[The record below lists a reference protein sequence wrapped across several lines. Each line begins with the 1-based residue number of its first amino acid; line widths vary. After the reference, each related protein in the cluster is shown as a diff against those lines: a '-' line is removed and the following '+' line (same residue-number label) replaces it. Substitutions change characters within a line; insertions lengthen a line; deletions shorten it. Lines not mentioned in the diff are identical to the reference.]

1 MADEGLIHRTAP
13 TSPPP
18 QDHTETASEAGTGSG
33 SEAMRF
39 GLFGGAQAPRTTD
52 GDPARG
58 FREYIETNVEA
69 ERLGFYSTFLV
80 EHHFSGSGQV
90 SAPLDLLS
98 WVAART
104 TSIRVGTAVLVL
116 PWHDPVLLAES
127 AATLDLLS
135 DGRLDFGVGKG
146 YRHSE
151 FAGFCMPTDEADAR
165 FDESLAVILKAWS
178 SDEPFSHEGRFWHY
192 HEIAV
197 EPPTAQKPHPPVWI
211 AAGEPESVRN
221 VAVLGANLLLD
232 QFASAEAIAERIA
245 LFKAECEAR
254 DRAFDPMDVA
264 VARNLYVARDADDA
278 SAALARQAGIHDRMI
293 ERSRGPD
300 GSRRSHIMAYADKA
314 GATEAS
320 ALFGPPEEII
330 AGLHELQAV
339 GVRYVLISSG
349 DATRQNMQ
357 RFAAEVMPA
366 FPPNS

>member
-1 MADEGLIHRTAP
+1 
-13 TSPPP
+13 
-18 QDHTETASEAGTGSG
+18 
-33 SEAMRF
+33 MRF
-39 GLFGGAQAPRTTD
+39 GLFGGASAPRMTG
-52 GDPARG
+52 GDPGRG
-58 FREYIETNVEA
+58 FWEYIETSVEA

-116 PWHDPVLLAES
+116 PWHDPVLLAER

-151 FAGFCMPTDEADAR
+151 FAGFGMATEEAEPR

-178 SDEPFSHEGRFWHY
+178 SDEPFSHEGRFWRY
-192 HEIAV
+192 REIVV

-211 AAGEPESVRN
+211 AAGEAESVRN

-232 QFASAEAIAERIA
+232 QFAATEAIGERIA

-254 DRAFDPMDVA
+254 GRAFDPMDVA
-264 VARNLYVARDADDA
+264 VARNLYVACDADDA
-278 SAALARQAGIHDRMI
+278 SAALARQASIHDRMI

-300 GSRRSHIMAYADKA
+300 GSRRSHIMAYADEP
-314 GATEAS
+314 GAAEAH
-320 ALFGPPEEII
+320 ALFGPPREII
-330 AGLHELQAV
+330 AGLQALQAV
-339 GVRYVLISSG
+339 GVGYVLISG
-349 DATRQNMQ
+349 PEAARQGMQ

-366 FPPNS
+366 FRQDS

>member
-1 MADEGLIHRTAP
+1 VADQGLTRRTAP

-18 QDHTETASEAGTGSG
+18 QDDTQTASEAGTGRR

-39 GLFGGAQAPRTTD
+39 GLFGGASAPRTT
-52 GDPARG
+52 GADPGRG
-58 FREYIETNVEA
+58 FWEYIETNVEA

-116 PWHDPVLLAES
+116 PWHDPVLLAER

-151 FAGFCMPTDEADAR
+151 FAGFCMPPEEAEAR
-165 FDESLAVILKAWS
+165 FDESVVVILKAWS

-192 HEIAV
+192 QEIVV
-197 EPPTAQKPHPPVWI
+197 EPSTAQKPHPPVWI
-211 AAGEPESVRN
+211 AAGRPESVRK
-221 VAVLGANLLLD
+221 VAALGANLLLD
-232 QFASAEAIAERIA
+232 QFSSTEAIGERID

-278 SAALARQAGIHDRMI
+278 NAALARQASTHSRMI

-300 GSRRSHIMAYADKA
+300 GSRRSHIMAYADEP
-314 GATEAS
+314 GAAEAH
-320 ALFGPPEEII
+320 ALFGPPQEII
-330 AGLHELQAV
+330 AGLQALQEV
-339 GVRYVLISSG
+339 GVRYVLISG
-349 DATRQNMQ
+349 GEARQSMQ
-357 RFAAEVMPA
+357 RFAAEVMPV
-366 FPPNS
+366 FPQDS

>member
-1 MADEGLIHRTAP
+1 
-13 TSPPP
+13 
-18 QDHTETASEAGTGSG
+18 
-33 SEAMRF
+33 MRF
-39 GLFGGAQAPRTTD
+39 GLFGGAEAPRTTD
-52 GDPARG
+52 GDPGRG
-58 FREYIETNVEA
+58 FCEYIEASVEA

-116 PWHDPVLLAES
+116 PWHDPVLLAER

-151 FAGFCMPTDEADAR
+151 FAGFCVPAEEAEAR
-165 FDESLAVILKAWS
+165 FDESLTVILKAWS

-211 AAGEPESVRN
+211 AAGKPESVRG
-221 VAVLGANLLLD
+221 AAALGANLLLD
-232 QFASAEAIAERIA
+232 QFASTEAIGERIA

-254 DRAFDPMDVA
+254 GRAFDPMDVA
-264 VARNLYVARDADDA
+264 VARNLYVACDADDA
-278 SAALARQAGIHDRMI
+278 RAALTRQASIHARMI
-293 ERSRGPD
+293 ERSRGPE
-300 GSRRSHIMAYADKA
+300 GSRRSHIMAYADEA
-314 GATEAS
+314 GATEAH
-320 ALFGPPEEII
+320 ALFGEPQEII
-330 AGLHELQAV
+330 AGLRALHAV
-339 GVRYVLISSG
+339 GVRYVLISG
-349 DATRQNMQ
+349 GEATRESMQ
-357 RFAAEVMPA
+357 RFAAEVMPSFEA
-366 FPPNS
+366 RLGSGRAP

>member
-1 MADEGLIHRTAP
+1 
-13 TSPPP
+13 
-18 QDHTETASEAGTGSG
+18 
-33 SEAMRF
+33 MRF
-39 GLFGGAQAPRTTD
+39 GLFGGAEAPRTTD
-52 GDPARG
+52 GDPGRG
-58 FREYIETNVEA
+58 FCEYIEASVEA

-116 PWHDPVLLAES
+116 PWHDPVLLAER

-151 FAGFCMPTDEADAR
+151 FAGFCVPAEEAEAR
-165 FDESLAVILKAWS
+165 FDESLTVILKAWS

-211 AAGEPESVRN
+211 AAGKPESVRG
-221 VAVLGANLLLD
+221 AAALGANLLLD
-232 QFASAEAIAERIA
+232 QFASTEAIGERIA

-254 DRAFDPMDVA
+254 GRAFDPMDVA
-264 VARNLYVARDADDA
+264 VARNLYLARDADDA
-278 SAALARQAGIHDRMI
+278 SEALARQASVHDRMI
-293 ERSRGPD
+293 ERSRGPE
-300 GSRRSHIMAYADKA
+300 GSRRSHIMAYADEA
-314 GATEAS
+314 GATEAH
-320 ALFGPPEEII
+320 ALFGEPQEII
-330 AGLHELQAV
+330 AGLRALHAV
-339 GVRYVLISSG
+339 GVRYVLISG
-349 DATRQNMQ
+349 GEATRESMQ
-357 RFAAEVMPA
+357 RFAAEVMPSFDERLGSDRA
-366 FPPNS
+366 T

>member
-1 MADEGLIHRTAP
+1 
-13 TSPPP
+13 
-18 QDHTETASEAGTGSG
+18 
-33 SEAMRF
+33 MRF
-39 GLFGGAQAPRTTD
+39 GLFGGAQAPRTAD
-52 GDPARG
+52 GDPGRG
-58 FREYIETNVEA
+58 FREYIETSVEA

-116 PWHDPVLLAES
+116 PWHDPVLLAER

-135 DGRLDFGVGKG
+135 GGRLDFGVGRG

-151 FAGFCMPTDEADAR
+151 FAGFRVPADEAEAR
-165 FDESLAVILKAWS
+165 FDESLAVILKAWG
-178 SDEPFSHEGRFWHY
+178 SDEPFSHEGRFWRY
-192 HEIAV
+192 DEIVV

-211 AAGEPESVRN
+211 AAGAPESVRK

-232 QFASAEAIAERIA
+232 QFASTEAIGERIA
-245 LFKAECEAR
+245 VFKAECEAR
-254 DRAFDPMDVA
+254 DRDFDPMDVA

-278 SAALARQAGIHDRMI
+278 RAALGRQASVHDRMI

-300 GSRRSHIMAYADKA
+300 GSRRSHIMAYADQP
-314 GATEAS
+314 GETEAH
-320 ALFGPPEEII
+320 ALFGTPEEII
-330 AGLHELQAV
+330 ARLRALQAV
-339 GVRYVLISSG
+339 GVRYVLVSG
-349 DATRQNMQ
+349 GEAIQQSMQ

-366 FPPNS
+366 FPHDR